1 MLTGIENIYDVDSLP
16 PDSPWMCPKDR
27 VAFDAS
33 VIWGLVGPKHLFG
46 PLGPYKSLVWL
57 FLVGALLP
65 GIVWILSKLFPK
77 AEWLKLINIPVL
89 LGGFSSMPPATP
101 VNIGTWIIIGTI
113 FNYFIF
119 RLRRGWWQRYNYVLS
134 ASMDAGTAFMG
145 VLLYFSLGSEN
156 KGLKWWG
163 TKIDHP

>member
-1 MLTGIENIYDVDSLP
+1 MLTGIENICDVDSLP
-16 PDSPWMCPKDR
+16 PDSPWTCPKDR

-119 RLRRGWWQRYNYVLS
+119 RLQRGWW
-134 ASMDAGTAFMG
+134 
-145 VLLYFSLGSEN
+145 
-156 KGLKWWG
+156 
-163 TKIDHP
+163 

>member
-1 MLTGIENIYDVDSLP
+1 MGTIVAGTINLCIAWWMLTGIENICYVDSLP
-16 PDSPWMCPKDR
+16 PDSPWTCPKDR

-33 VIWGLVGPKHLFG
+33 VIWGLVGLKHLFG

-119 RLRRGWWQRYNYVLS
+119 RLRRGWWQR
-134 ASMDAGTAFMG
+134 
-145 VLLYFSLGSEN
+145 
-156 KGLKWWG
+156 
-163 TKIDHP
+163 